1 MLGKKDYRTK
11 IENVSRRRWMKAA
24 GTTFILSVTPK
35 ALALAPAKVISVRIW
50 PAEEYTRLTLESS
63 ATIKFTQFLLGNPD
77 RLVVD
82 LEGVELNTELNSI
95 VSKLQHND
103 PYIKVLRVG
112 QFKPDVVR
120 LVIDLKSAVKPQLF
134 TLNPVAE
141 YKNRLVIDLYP
152 EHAKDPLMA
161 LLAHPQPSNKVE
173 SVTKGT
179 TKDDFPEETISK
191 NAMQVKRVITVV
203 LDPGHGGED
212 PGAVGRAG
220 NHEKTVVLAIAKKLR
235 ALLEKEPNIKVVM
248 TREAD
253 FFVPLGQRVHK
264 ARAVNGDIFMS
275 IHADAFI
282 KPEANGSSV
291 FALSDRGA
299 TSAAAKWLAQKENN
313 ADLIGGVKVNTADR
327 YLAHTILDLTQTA
340 TINDSLKFGKL
351 VLNEIKNINRLHKPA
366 VEQASFAVL
375 KSPDIPSILVETAFI
390 SNPEEERQLIDPD
403 YQQRM
408 AKMLFNGIKRYLEK
422 NPPLARTKLA

>member
-1 MLGKKDYRTK
+1 MCGKKDSRTK
-11 IENVSRRRWMKAA
+11 IDNVARRRWMKAA
-24 GTTFILSVTPK
+24 GTTVLLSVTPK
-35 ALALAPAKVISVRIW
+35 ALALAPTKVISVRIW
-50 PAEEYTRLTLESS
+50 PAEDYTRLTLESS
-63 ATIKFTQFLLGNPD
+63 AAIKFTQFLLKNPD

-82 LEGVELNTELNSI
+82 LEGVELNKELNNI
-95 VSKLQHND
+95 ASKLQHND
-103 PYIKVLRVG
+103 PYIEVLRVG

-152 EHAKDPLMA
+152 EHPHDPLMA
-161 LLAHPQPSNKVE
+161 LIDQTQSSAQVE
-173 SVTKGT
+173 SVARIT
-179 TKDDFPEETISK
+179 TQENSPEEIINK
-191 NAMQVKRVITVV
+191 NHMQVKRIITIV

-235 ALLEKEPNIKVVM
+235 ALLEKEPNMRVVM

-253 FFVPLGQRVHK
+253 FFVSLGQRIHK
-264 ARAVNGDIFMS
+264 ARAVKGDIFMS

-390 SNPEEERQLIDPD
+390 SNPDEERQLTDPA
-403 YQQRM
+403 YQQKM

>member
-1 MLGKKDYRTK
+1 MFGKKDCSTK
-11 IENVSRRRWMKAA
+11 IENISRRRWMKAA
-24 GTTFILSVTPK
+24 GTTFILSVVPK
-35 ALALAPAKVISVRIW
+35 ALALTPAKVISVRIW
-50 PAEEYTRLTLESS
+50 PAKEYTRLTLESS
-63 ATIKFTQFLLGNPD
+63 AAIKFTQFLLRNPD

-82 LEGVELNTELNSI
+82 LEGVELTTELNNI
-95 VSKLQHND
+95 GNKLQHTD

-112 QFKPDVVR
+112 QFTPETVR
-120 LVIDLKSAVKPQLF
+120 LVIELKSTVTPQLF
-134 TLNPVAE
+134 TLNPIAE

-152 EHAKDPLMA
+152 EQGQDPLMA
-161 LLAHPQPSNKVE
+161 LLDQPQLPGKVGGAKETTKEDYPEE
-173 SVTKGT
+173 SVH
-179 TKDDFPEETISK
+179 K
-191 NAMQVKRVITVV
+191 NHMQVKRMITIV

-212 PGAVGRAG
+212 PGAVGHAG
-220 NHEKTVVLAIAKKLR
+220 HHEKTVVLAIAKKLR
-235 ALLEKEPNIKVVM
+235 ALLEKEPNMRVVM
-248 TREAD
+248 TRDAD
-253 FFVPLGQRVHK
+253 FFVSLGQRVNK
-264 ARAVNGDIFMS
+264 ARAVKGDIFMS

-282 KPEANGSSV
+282 RPEANGSSV

-340 TINDSLKFGKL
+340 TIHDSLKFGKL

-390 SNPEEERQLIDPD
+390 SNPEEERQLTDPE
-403 YQQRM
+403 YQHKM